1 MSRTVKV
8 AVVGSGLAGL
18 TAAHLLTKPS
28 EDDEIKFEVHIFE
41 KVRALAHF
49 RVSDVLTWT
58 ISPVRLLR
66 LAWTPRQYHYQLLA
80 LRTSFASMSL

>member
-18 TAAHLLTKPS
+18 TAAHLLTKPL
-28 EDDEIKFEVHIFE
+28 EDDEINFEVHIFE
-41 KVRALAHF
+41 KVRARAHF
-49 RVSDVLTWT
+49 QVSDVLT
-58 ISPVRLLR
+58 PVRLLR

-80 LRTSFASMSL
+80 LRTSFVSMSL

>member
-28 EDDEIKFEVHIFE
+28 EDDDIKFEVHIFE
-41 KVRALAHF
+41 KVRARALSGI
-49 RVSDVLTWT
+49 RCINLTIFT
-58 ISPVRLLR
+58 VRLLR
-66 LAWTPRQYHYQLLA
+66 LAWTPRQYHYHLLA